1 MYSYSRQ
8 IEDSHRRPIGQ
19 HPPRR
24 EFGHGKVWP
33 GQKNLGEGILV
44 VVVVLIRCDDD
55 KIVGR
60 LMVELDRG
68 WQIRCEGVL
77 GYRLQVVLL

>member
-1 MYSYSRQ
+1 M
-8 IEDSHRRPIGQ
+8 
-19 HPPRR
+19 
-24 EFGHGKVWP
+24 WP

-60 LMVELDRG
+60 LTVELGRG
-68 WQIRCEGVL
+68 WQIRCEGVS
-77 GYRLQVVLL
+77 GSRLQVVLR